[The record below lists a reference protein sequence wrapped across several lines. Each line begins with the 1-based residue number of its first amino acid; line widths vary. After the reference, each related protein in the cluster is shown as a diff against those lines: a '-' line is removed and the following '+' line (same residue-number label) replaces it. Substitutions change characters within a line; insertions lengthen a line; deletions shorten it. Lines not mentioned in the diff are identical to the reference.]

1 MITTSYPRYPGDE
14 AGQFI
19 EGIARGVVG
28 LGHEVDVVF
37 PHHPLFRREDEAGL
51 RFHPYRYAP
60 TARLELWGYGQSLE
74 ADVRVRMLAY
84 LATPLAA
91 RALRSS
97 VKQLLGSER
106 YDLVHAHWLVPNAA
120 LVAGV
125 VRARRLPFVVSLH
138 GSDVFLAERSRPARA
153 LANRALR
160 AAGAVTA
167 CSSDLHRRVLN
178 LDVDPDIVRTVP
190 YGVDADLFSP
200 DAGLDGTREALGAR
214 RDSMLVFAVG
224 RMAEKKG
231 FAYLVDAATMLE
243 GASVVIAGDGDLR
256 AELEQRATAL
266 GAPVSFPGRLDRDGV
281 RRALAAADV
290 VVVPS
295 VVDTAGNVDG
305 LPNVLLEALASGRP
319 VVGAATGG
327 IPDVLQDDVNGLL
340 VPPRDAPAL
349 AGAIRRLLSEP
360 ATRERLARAARRS
373 AVEDLSW
380 EATARAFDESY
391 AQAAGLRPGVTS
403 EP

>member
-1 MITTSYPRYPGDE
+1 MITTSYPRFPGDV
-14 AGQFI
+14 AAPFI
-19 EGIARGVVG
+19 EAIARGVVAR
-28 LGHEVDVVF
+28 GHEVDVVL
-37 PHHPLFRREDEAGL
+37 PHHSLLRREDEPGL

-60 TARLELWGYGQSLE
+60 TAGLELWGYGQSLE
-74 ADVRVRMLAY
+74 ADVRVRKLTY
-84 LATPLAA
+84 LATPPAA
-91 RALRSS
+91 LSLRRS
-97 VKQLLGSER
+97 VKQRLNSER

-120 LVAGV
+120 LAAGT
-125 VRARRLPFVVSLH
+125 VRARGLPFVISLH
-138 GSDVFLAERSRPARA
+138 GSDLFIAERSRPARA

-160 AAGAVTA
+160 VAGAVTA
-167 CSSDLHRRVLN
+167 CSGDLHRRVLS
-178 LDVDPDIVRTVP
+178 LDVDPAIVRTVP
-190 YGVDADLFSP
+190 YGVDADLFTP
-200 DAGLDGTREALGAR
+200 EAVADGTREALGAR
-214 RDSMLVFAVG
+214 DGMLVFAVG

-231 FAYLVDAATMLE
+231 FAYLVEAATMVE

-266 GAPVSFPGRLDRDGV
+266 GAPVSFPGSLDRDGV

-319 VVGAATGG
+319 VVGTAAGG
-327 IPDVLQDDVNGLL
+327 IPDVLEDDVNGLL

-360 ATRERLARAARRS
+360 ATRARLARAARRS

-380 EATARAFDESY
+380 EATARAMDESY
-391 AQAAGLRPGVTS
+391 ARAADAGSGITS